1 MFWGGVFALGLTVV
15 VSGLAMDKLLPGL
28 SYDRSTMQIAHMV
41 HSVSNLLMLVMMMG
55 HIYLGTLGTKGALE
69 GMRTGYVDE
78 TWAEQHHKLWYD
90 DIKAGRIPAHR
101 TPVANASTHTGKPVQ
116 A

>member
-1 MFWGGVFALGLTVV
+1 
-15 VSGLAMDKLLPGL
+15 
-28 SYDRSTMQIAHMV
+28 
-41 HSVSNLLMLVMMMG
+41 MLVMFMG

-90 DIKAGRIPAHR
+90 DIKAGRIPAQR
-101 TPVANASTHTGKPVQ
+101 TPVSHASGHNGKPAQ

>member
-1 MFWGGVFALGLTVV
+1 
-15 VSGLAMDKLLPGL
+15 
-28 SYDRSTMQIAHMV
+28 
-41 HSVSNLLMLVMMMG
+41 
-55 HIYLGTLGTKGALE
+55 
-69 GMRTGYVDE
+69 MRTGYVDE